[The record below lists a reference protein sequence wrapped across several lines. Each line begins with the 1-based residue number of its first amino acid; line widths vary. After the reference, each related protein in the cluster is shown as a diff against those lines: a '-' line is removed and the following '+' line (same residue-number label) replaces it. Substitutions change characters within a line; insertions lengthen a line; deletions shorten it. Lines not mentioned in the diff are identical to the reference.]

1 MGYVHRGVW
10 EVGVVFYLLFSQTK
24 EEGIRGFWAT
34 HLVLKD
40 IFHLGYLQEFDAREL
55 KLFSFFYFLACEPEL
70 SLHRAIT
77 HIHEIDSLWL
87 RRDY

>member
-1 MGYVHRGVW
+1 M
-10 EVGVVFYLLFSQTK
+10 FYLLFSQTK

-55 KLFSFFYFLACEPEL
+55 KLFSFFFFFTFWRASL
-70 SLHRAIT
+70 SCPST
-77 HIHEIDSLWL
+77 VQSLTYMRL
-87 RRDY
+87 IRFG